1 MRTLFLLLITAAALA
16 QPQPGYWQQQVD
28 YTMEVDMDVK
38 TFRYSGTQELVYT
51 NKSPDTL
58 KRVFYHLYF
67 NAFQPGSEMDIR
79 SLSLRDPDARVGSR
93 IGKLNKKEV
102 GYLHAT
108 SITQDGKA
116 LSFEE
121 EETILVVPLAKP
133 LPPNA
138 STTLSMVF
146 EGQVP
151 KLQNLG
157 NFICNWG
164 TGMANSYS
172 PKPGLKQ
179 QRPNKFQ
186 IPGTHPA

>member
-1 MRTLFLLLITAAALA
+1 MRTLFFLLFTASVLA

-28 YTMEVDMDVK
+28 YTMEVNMDVK

-79 SLSLRDPDARVGSR
+79 SLSLRDPDARIGSR

-108 SITQDGKA
+108 SIAQDGKT
-116 LSFEE
+116 LSFKE
-121 EETILVVPLAKP
+121 EETILVVPLAEP

-138 STTLSMVF
+138 STT
-146 EGQVP
+146 
-151 KLQNLG
+151 
-157 NFICNWG
+157 
-164 TGMANSYS
+164 
-172 PKPGLKQ
+172 
-179 QRPNKFQ
+179 
-186 IPGTHPA
+186 